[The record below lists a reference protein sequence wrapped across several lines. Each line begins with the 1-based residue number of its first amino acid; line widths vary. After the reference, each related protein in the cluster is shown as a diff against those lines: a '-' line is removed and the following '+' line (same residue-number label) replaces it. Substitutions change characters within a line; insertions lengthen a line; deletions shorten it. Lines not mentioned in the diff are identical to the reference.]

1 MRIREID
8 VSRGILIL
16 MIIFVHSYIPYS
28 LAVYFSYIL
37 ASFMFISG
45 YLFKDGKFSKK
56 FEKILLN
63 LLIPFV
69 FLSLVGYII
78 YYILNIFIGYSNS
91 VFSNFLDFVI
101 FGYSTFDVPVN
112 VLPLWYLYMFAVAEL
127 IFILFIKLRTI
138 HFIPILSILST
149 LLINEQTKFFKINV
163 ALHGL
168 IWFYLGYI
176 LKNRGFKFKFKN
188 PFLLFIIFSCLLA
201 VVATFN
207 GFDDWRINS
216 YGNYPLL
223 SYVGEFS
230 SVIIIISL
238 AQMIK
243 TDKIKRFFEL
253 FGKNTIFLLG
263 YHIVLPGTLA
273 IFIKDPVQFLEK
285 YWFIYYILAV
295 FILYLFLK
303 IVPENLI
310 YLLEGRFYLLKN
322 SSSIAENKYFKKQN
336 G

>member
-1 MRIREID
+1 M
-8 VSRGILIL
+8 
-16 MIIFVHSYIPYS
+16 
-28 LAVYFSYIL
+28 
-37 ASFMFISG
+37 
-45 YLFKDGKFSKK
+45 
-56 FEKILLN
+56 
-63 LLIPFV
+63 
-69 FLSLVGYII
+69 
-78 YYILNIFIGYSNS
+78 
-91 VFSNFLDFVI
+91 
-101 FGYSTFDVPVN
+101 
-112 VLPLWYLYMFAVAEL
+112 
-127 IFILFIKLRTI
+127 
-138 HFIPILSILST
+138 
-149 LLINEQTKFFKINV
+149 
-163 ALHGL
+163 
-168 IWFYLGYI
+168 
-176 LKNRGFKFKFKN
+176 
-188 PFLLFIIFSCLLA
+188 LFIIFSCLLA

-310 YLLEGRFYLLKN
+310 YLLEGRFYLLK
-322 SSSIAENKYFKKQN
+322 SYSHSGIRENNIKQTKMFE
-336 G
+336 